1 VTWVKL
7 RRGVAPPRRGQGRA
21 VKRVPPAFAARDYA
35 CGTQVVS
42 NAMFAKRGKQSSQR
56 RPPSDDASRTE
67 RSGTHSR
74 GAATEQDLEEQRST
88 TQSLQQEL
96 DAARFKIE
104 MLEKSYAKQ
113 LAELRDKRAALEAE
127 LKEKDEILAGLGG
140 PHEHTLRELSDAIA
154 VIKVLKKERDQL
166 RKQIAQGAFRQPSDR
181 PSERPTIAAR
191 LLGDSVAPRAIEDT
205 SDGTINSLIANE
217 SWAEKK
223 PHVGTGQA
231 SAKVESPDP
240 PLSKEEM
247 LSPDLVFTD
256 RDKEPDDER

>member
-1 VTWVKL
+1 
-7 RRGVAPPRRGQGRA
+7 
-21 VKRVPPAFAARDYA
+21 
-35 CGTQVVS
+35 
-42 NAMFAKRGKQSSQR
+42 MFAKRGKQSSQR
-56 RPPSDDASRTE
+56 RPPSDDGSQTE
-67 RSGTHSR
+67 RSGSHSR
-74 GAATEQDLEEQRST
+74 AAATEQDPQEQRAT

-127 LKEKDEILAGLGG
+127 LQEKNEILEGLGG

-166 RKQIAQGAFRQPSDR
+166 RKQAAQGAFRQTNDR
-181 PSERPTIAAR
+181 SNERPTIAAR
-191 LLGDSVAPRAIEDT
+191 LLGDDVAPRSVADT

-217 SWAEKK
+217 GWAQKK

-231 SAKVESPDP
+231 SAKVEAPEP
-240 PLSKEEM
+240 PPSKEEM
-247 LSPDLVFTD
+247 LSPDLVFTEK
-256 RDKEPDDER
+256 DKE

>member
-1 VTWVKL
+1 
-7 RRGVAPPRRGQGRA
+7 
-21 VKRVPPAFAARDYA
+21 
-35 CGTQVVS
+35 
-42 NAMFAKRGKQSSQR
+42 MFVKRGKQSSQR
-56 RPPSDDASRTE
+56 RPPSDDGSQTE
-67 RSGTHSR
+67 RSGSHSR
-74 GAATEQDLEEQRST
+74 GAAAEQDPEEQRST
-88 TQSLQQEL
+88 TQSLREEL

-127 LKEKDEILAGLGG
+127 LQEKNEILEGLGG

-166 RKQIAQGAFRQPSDR
+166 RKQAAQGAFRRPNDR
-181 PSERPTIAAR
+181 PNERPTIAAR
-191 LLGDSVAPRAIEDT
+191 LLGDPIAPRGVEDT

-231 SAKVESPDP
+231 SAKVEAPEP

-247 LSPDLVFTD
+247 LSPDLVFTEK
-256 RDKEPDDER
+256 DKDQDDER